1 MSKLADI
8 IFFRKHGIC
17 PRWICFTFDNG
28 LRRLVQNPDRII
40 HPFIGAGDRVLDVGP
55 GIGYFTIP
63 IARRAGPGGKVI
75 AADIQE
81 SMLRGIAKRAERAGV
96 RDRIELYQSRPD
108 EIYSGEPV
116 DFILAFWMAH
126 EVPRLDR
133 FFRQLRSALKPAARL
148 LLAEPK
154 LHVSRARFDGEID
167 LAQKAGLALLD
178 RPAISLSHGALFGIG
193 QPVGANKRVSADHRK
208 ESPQNRKDDR

>member
-1 MSKLADI
+1 MIKWADI
-8 IFFRKHGIC
+8 IFFRKHGVC
-17 PRWICFTFDNG
+17 PRWFCFTFDNG

-40 HPFIGAGDRVLDVGP
+40 RPYVGEGDKVLDVGP

-63 IARRAGPGGKVI
+63 MARRVGSGGRVI

-81 SMLRGIAKRAERAGV
+81 SMLRGIVRRAERAGV
-96 RDRIELYQSRPD
+96 RGQIELYLSRPD

-116 DFILAFWMAH
+116 DFILSFWMAH

-133 FFRQLRSALKPAARL
+133 FFRQLRAALKPAARF

-154 LHVSRARFDGEID
+154 LHVSRTQFDGEIAA
-167 LAQKAGLALLD
+167 AQKAGLALLE
-178 RPAISLSHGALFGIG
+178 RPAISLSHGALFGSCR
-193 QPVGANKRVSADHRK
+193 VGTSGRFPADQRE
-208 ESPQNRKDDR
+208 ESPVSRKDDR

>member
-1 MSKLADI
+1 MSKLGDI
-8 IFFRKHGIC
+8 IFFREHGVC
-17 PRWICFTFDNG
+17 PRWFCFTFDNR

-40 HPFIGAGDRVLDVGP
+40 RPFVGAGDRVLDVGR

-63 IARRAGPGGKVI
+63 IAGRVGSGGRVI

-81 SMLRGIAKRAERAGV
+81 SMLRGIVRRAERAGV
-96 RDRIELYQSRPD
+96 RGQIELYLSRPD

-116 DFILAFWMAH
+116 DFILSFWMAH

-133 FFRQLRSALKPAARL
+133 FFRQLRAALKPAARF

-154 LHVSRARFDGEID
+154 LHVSRAQFDGEID
-167 LAQKAGLALLD
+167 LAQKAGLVLLE
-178 RPAISLSHGALFGIG
+178 RPAISLSHGALFGSG
-193 QPVGANKRVSADHRK
+193 RVGTSGRFPADQREASPFTRK
-208 ESPQNRKDDR
+208 EH

>member
-8 IFFRKHGIC
+8 IFFRRHGLC
-17 PRWICFTFDNG
+17 PRWFCFTFDNG

-40 HPFIGAGDRVLDVGP
+40 RPFVGAGDEVLDVGP

-63 IARRAGPGGKVI
+63 MAKCVGSGGKII

-81 SMLRGIAKRAERAGV
+81 SMLRGIARRAERAGV
-96 RDRIELYQSRPD
+96 RDRIELYRSRPD
-108 EIYSGEPV
+108 EIYSGDPV

-133 FFRQLRSALKPAARL
+133 FFLQLRAALKPSARF
-148 LLAEPK
+148 LLAEPR
-154 LHVSRARFDGEID
+154 LHASRAQFDGEID
-167 LAQKAGLALLD
+167 MAQKAGLVLLD
-178 RPAISLSHGALFGIG
+178 RPEIALSHSALFGSGVAIG
-193 QPVGANKRVSADHRK
+193 SGERVSGGPALTGFPFPR
-208 ESPQNRKDDR
+208 

>member
-1 MSKLADI
+1 MGKFADL
-8 IFFRKHGIC
+8 IFFRKHGLC

-40 HPFIGAGDRVLDVGP
+40 RPYVGAGDRVLDVGP

-63 IARRAGPGGKVI
+63 MAKKVGPGGKVI

-81 SMLRGIAKRAERAGV
+81 SMLHGIARRAERARV
-96 RDRIELYQSRPD
+96 RGLIELYRSRPD

-126 EVPRLDR
+126 EVPDQQR
-133 FFRQLRSALKPAARL
+133 FFAQLHGVLKSDGRF

-154 LHVSRARFDGEID
+154 IHVSAKKFSSLLSEAERAGFTRV
-167 LAQKAGLALLD
+167 AS
-178 RPAISLSHGALFGIG
+178 PPVSLSYAALFEH
-193 QPVGANKRVSADHRK
+193 K
-208 ESPQNRKDDR
+208 